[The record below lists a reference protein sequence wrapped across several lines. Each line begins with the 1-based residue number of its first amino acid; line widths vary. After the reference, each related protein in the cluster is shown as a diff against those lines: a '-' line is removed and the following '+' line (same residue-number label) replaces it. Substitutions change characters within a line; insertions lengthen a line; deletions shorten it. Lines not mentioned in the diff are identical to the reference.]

1 MNTNPSIKPDC
12 KSQDVRNYKKRKQ
25 ASDEMRQ
32 KLHIMEIQRD
42 RAIEIA
48 LDCLNGRM
56 GKEEIIALADLI
68 EATNPNK

>member
-1 MNTNPSIKPDC
+1 MNKDIPKFSENIMEGVLLGVS
-12 KSQDVRNYKKRKQ
+12 Q

-56 GKEEIIALADLI
+56 GKEEILALADLI

>member
-1 MNTNPSIKPDC
+1 
-12 KSQDVRNYKKRKQ
+12 
-25 ASDEMRQ
+25 
-32 KLHIMEIQRD
+32 MEIQRD